1 MEQIYILVLNILYRL
16 VEFVDFLNSLTFL
29 NVWFLPVV
37 LSSFFLVA
45 FLVVLYFTAEARSIR
60 YRFITIGSHKLRTPL
75 SKIKGAVAELLQKKE
90 AANFRKESYE
100 LSDYDE
106 RMLHQIAIEN
116 NRLVGL
122 VNLLLEVSE
131 SEKGRPKYHFEKSD
145 MVSIVR
151 EILTSYQ
158 NSQWRNNLVFIEFQ
172 ANEEYL
178 FACIDKKRIYSVIQV
193 LLENAITYSPAG
205 GQVIVSI
212 RRDKKKVIVSVQDHG
227 IGILGNEKKY
237 IFSKFFRSDRALHID
252 TEGTGIGLFLA
263 KHIVEGH
270 GGKLWFE
277 SQGEHEG
284 STFYFTLPYIDVTR
298 KAASAN

>member
-1 MEQIYILVLNILYRL
+1 MEQIYILALDILYKL
-16 VEFVDFLNSLTFL
+16 VGFVDFLNSLTFL
-29 NVWFLPVV
+29 GVWLFPIA
-37 LSSFFLVA
+37 LSSFFLAA
-45 FLVVLYFTAEARSIR
+45 FLIVLYFTAEARRIK

-75 SKIKGAVAELLQKKE
+75 SKIKGVVAELLQKKE
-90 AANFRKESYE
+90 AANFRKEAYV
-100 LSDYDE
+100 LNDYDE
-106 RMLHQIAIEN
+106 RMLRQIAVEN

-131 SEKGRPKYHFEKSD
+131 SEKGRPKYHFEKGD
-145 MVSIVR
+145 VVSMVR

-158 NSQWRNNLVFIEFQ
+158 DSQWRNNLVFIEFQ

-193 LLENAITYSPAG
+193 LLENAIIYSPAG
-205 GQVIVSI
+205 GQIIVSI
-212 RRDKKKVIVSVQDHG
+212 KRDKKKIIVAVQDHG
-227 IGILGNEKKY
+227 IGILGKEKKY
-237 IFSKFFRSDRALHID
+237 IFSKFYRSDRALHID

-284 STFYFTLPYIDVTR
+284 STFYFTLPYVDVTR
-298 KAASAN
+298 KASQVS